1 MGSDFGYTTRVH
13 NQPNKSNNQT
23 HKIKSTVYYV
33 MALGV
38 LTVGFSY
45 AAVPLYRLFCQAYGY
60 GGTTVAGHDTSKLE
74 SMKPNRNRIIRVK
87 FNADT
92 ATSLTW
98 NFRPQQTEIKL
109 PLGETALAFYTA
121 MNPTDR
127 PIDGISTYNVVP
139 YEAGQY
145 FNKIQCFCFEEQR
158 LNPHEQASSVKRKR
172 SMLCI
177 SRVNHSRLITTFFLF
192 IILSLLFQV
201 DMPVL
206 FYIDPA
212 LADDPLL
219 ENLET
224 IILSYTFFEAKDSD
238 DLPIPD
244 YATPHAS

>member
-1 MGSDFGYTTRVH
+1 MKHLGRSHFTFPTQNFSHGNRFFSSSPKTWTSSFNAPKKPASNPRDQAYK
-13 NQPNKSNNQT
+13 NKST
-23 HKIKSTVYYV
+23 FYYV
-33 MALGV
+33 IALGV
-38 LTVGFSY
+38 LTVGFTY
-45 AAVPLYRLFCQAYGY
+45 AAVPLYRIFCQAYGY
-60 GGTTVAGHDTSKLE
+60 GGTTVTGHDTSKIE
-74 SMKPNRNRIIRVK
+74 TMKPNLNRVMRIK

-92 ATSLTW
+92 AASLTW
-98 NFRPQQTEIKL
+98 NFRPQQTEIKV

-158 LNPHEQASSVKRKR
+158 LNPQE
-172 SMLCI
+172 
-177 SRVNHSRLITTFFLF
+177 
-192 IILSLLFQV
+192 QV

-224 IILSYTFFEAKDSD
+224 ITLSYTFFEAKDSD
-238 DLPIPD
+238 DLPVPD
-244 YATPHAS
+244 YATPHQVSSLSSS